1 MGCSQSALAT
11 ATNDSKDQL
20 GPDDALAR
28 SQTDESP
35 LVSQDTEYYENQMI
49 DQFDDPMKFYTK
61 SQTILNNVAP
71 DGQDDHL
78 LVKQKSDGS
87 NDSACLPDPSSYDAE
102 SEAACR
108 QDSETAYNNPMDYD
122 CDSDSGDFA
131 SVKMERAD
139 SNFPEA
145 EPCPEADPSPEAD
158 FPEADPS
165 PEEDAPEA
173 DPSPEEDVHEDEP
186 SPEAPVLET
195 IPSVESAATAD
206 YSNADPSPESECGS
220 AKPTTKKSKTLDSKK
235 KRRKHRGAGKTS
247 APKKQWGKL
256 KKQLSTKK
264 TKGSKAPQKGKRKG
278 KTTVPR
284 RKKK

>member
-1 MGCSQSALAT
+1 MG
-11 ATNDSKDQL
+11 
-20 GPDDALAR
+20 
-28 SQTDESP
+28 
-35 LVSQDTEYYENQMI
+35 DTEYYENQMI

-71 DGQDDHL
+71 DGLDDHL

-145 EPCPEADPSPEAD
+145 EPCPAA
-158 FPEADPS
+158 
-165 PEEDAPEA
+165 EA

-206 YSNADPSPESECGS
+206 YSNADPEPESECGS

-235 KRRKHRGAGKTS
+235 KRRKQRGAGKTS
-247 APKKQWGKL
+247 APKKQWTKL

>member
-1 MGCSQSALAT
+1 MG
-11 ATNDSKDQL
+11 
-20 GPDDALAR
+20 
-28 SQTDESP
+28 
-35 LVSQDTEYYENQMI
+35 DTEYYENQMI

-145 EPCPEADPSPEAD
+145 EPCPEAEADPSPEED

-173 DPSPEEDVHEDEP
+173 EPSQEEDVHEDEP

-220 AKPTTKKSKTLDSKK
+220 AKPTKKSKTLDSKK

-256 KKQLSTKK
+256 KKQLSTRK

>member
-1 MGCSQSALAT
+1 MG
-11 ATNDSKDQL
+11 DQL

-28 SQTDESP
+28 SQTDESA

-145 EPCPEADPSPEAD
+145 
-158 FPEADPS
+158 DPS

-173 DPSPEEDVHEDEP
+173 EPSQEEDVHEDEP
-186 SPEAPVLET
+186 SPEAP
-195 IPSVESAATAD
+195 
-206 YSNADPSPESECGS
+206 
-220 AKPTTKKSKTLDSKK
+220 
-235 KRRKHRGAGKTS
+235 
-247 APKKQWGKL
+247 
-256 KKQLSTKK
+256 
-264 TKGSKAPQKGKRKG
+264 
-278 KTTVPR
+278 
-284 RKKK
+284 